1 MIQYSNATDAEI
13 WKQVSPLALLP
24 ASEWRYLVTG
34 LVLSIVFVKSRV
46 DRNSQ
51 AIPLFTQFS
60 FSLTGILP

>member
-1 MIQYSNATDAEI
+1 MET
-13 WKQVSPLALLP
+13 VLSPPALLP
-24 ASEWRYLVTG
+24 ASEWGYLVTG
-34 LVLSIVFVKSRV
+34 LVLSVLFVKSRV